1 MVHKW
6 RLIGQFPILYY
17 PQLEVPLRGHLT
29 SSQYAD
35 SWFFFIG
42 QVAAYKTGALG
53 PQIERHFPCE
63 ARQAPP
69 PGKDD
74 MKMLRYQVRVR
85 ERERERERVE
95 LALRHSWWH
104 PKTRPCRA
112 SAHPAACV
120 STADPS
126 ISLRSIFGG
135 ETSAWLGQM
144 GSGYGRATC

>member
-1 MVHKW
+1 MVRRW
-6 RLIGQFPILYY
+6 RLIGHFPILYY

-85 ERERERERVE
+85 ERERERESGAGVAAQ
-95 LALRHSWWH
+95 LV
-104 PKTRPCRA
+104 A
-112 SAHPAACV
+112 SQN
-120 STADPS
+120 TAVPGLGTPS
-126 ISLRSIFGG
+126 SV
-135 ETSAWLGQM
+135 
-144 GSGYGRATC
+144 C